1 MNKVFIKNGKA
12 IVYDDRWVT
21 IGGEDEDGSGQHVLI
36 KENGTIVAGFG
47 TGKNVKNAF
56 SETNKESGAKPEANP
71 EEPKEKKSLAT
82 PEALL
87 KSNKNYK
94 AWAESEVE
102 RLRKERDQ
110 KYRDAYTEEEGVKI
124 VEKYDKEINE
134 LKESLKRTD
143 ENIRKHTKAV
153 EEKTSTLKEE
163 PTASK
168 KDYEKRRDLL
178 RWKEAKQKNDSTS
191 HDNEDRKWVTNTT
204 EKFAR
209 LSFYKKHGVYPEDYE
224 KGATKAEEPKSTR
237 SASSERAFNKAKES
251 VKNASFGTNPQAFA
265 DAESEAK
272 EQLKKW
278 KSIAQ
283 KDPTD
288 ALAKRKV
295 AWAEGLVEGYKERRD
310 KGQAPKDWAEI
321 EAERKRERENA
332 LKEAKPFTKKYKF
345 NSPEEEEANRKAKA
359 EIFRQANEESKRKQ
373 AEKDR
378 KDKIEARKALKR
390 AEAGLAEAKAK
401 GDGKSQSFWE
411 ATRDR
416 AENTLGKSSD
426 PERQI
431 KLLERE
437 RDRKYDEAE
446 TEKEKTK
453 VFNAYKRKID
463 AIRSLGRK
471 SASDSKIVVIAD
483 GKVKIGE

>member
-1 MNKVFIKNGKA
+1 MNKVIIKDGKA
-12 IVYDDRWVT
+12 ILYDDRWVT

-56 SETNKESGAKPEANP
+56 SEKSGESKGSAGGAKPES
-71 EEPKEKKSLAT
+71 K
-82 PEALL
+82 PEAP
-87 KSNKNYK
+87 KRDYEKEAREAVEYWHKTHYSKETGENIK
-94 AWAESEVE
+94 ASVENVRSQMES
-102 RLRKERDQ
+102 RLRKAEKNLNEAKRLGKPEIEKEFQD
-110 KYRDAYTEEEGVKI
+110 
-124 VEKYDKEINE
+124 KYD
-134 LKESLKRTD
+134 
-143 ENIRKHTKAV
+143 
-153 EEKTSTLKEE
+153 
-163 PTASK
+163 
-168 KDYEKRRDLL
+168 
-178 RWKEAKQKNDSTS
+178 EAKGQLDALNKYYDGGT
-191 HDNEDRKWVTNTT
+191 V
-204 EKFAR
+204 
-209 LSFYKKHGVYPEDYE
+209 
-224 KGATKAEEPKSTR
+224 KAPKEPR
-237 SASSERAFNKAKES
+237 SARSESSERAFNKAKES
-251 VKNASFGTNPQAFA
+251 AKNASFGTNPQAFA

-310 KGQAPKDWAEI
+310 KGQVPKDWAEI

-332 LKEAKPFTKKYKF
+332 PKEAKPFTKKYKF

-359 EIFRQANEESKRKQ
+359 EIFRKAAEESKRKQ
-373 AEKDR
+373 VEKDR
-378 KDKIEARKALKR
+378 KDKIEARKSLKR
-390 AEAGLAEAKAK
+390 AEVGLAEAKAK

>member
-1 MNKVFIKNGKA
+1 MNKVLIKDGKA
-12 IVYDDRWVT
+12 ILYDDRWVT

-47 TGKNVKNAF
+47 KGKNVKNAF
-56 SETNKESGAKPEANP
+56 SETNKESGAKHSAGGAKPEAKP
-71 EEPKEKKSLAT
+71 EAPKEKKSLAT

-163 PTASK
+163 
-168 KDYEKRRDLL
+168 
-178 RWKEAKQKNDSTS
+178 
-191 HDNEDRKWVTNTT
+191 
-204 EKFAR
+204 
-209 LSFYKKHGVYPEDYE
+209 
-224 KGATKAEEPKSTR
+224 
-237 SASSERAFNKAKES
+237 
-251 VKNASFGTNPQAFA
+251 
-265 DAESEAK
+265 
-272 EQLKKW
+272 
-278 KSIAQ
+278 
-283 KDPTD
+283 
-288 ALAKRKV
+288 
-295 AWAEGLVEGYKERRD
+295 
-310 KGQAPKDWAEI
+310 
-321 EAERKRERENA
+321 
-332 LKEAKPFTKKYKF
+332 
-345 NSPEEEEANRKAKA
+345 EEANRKAKA
-359 EIFRQANEESKRKQ
+359 EIFRQAAEESKRKQ

-378 KDKIEARKALKR
+378 KDKIEARKSLKR

-431 KLLERE
+431 KLLEKE